1 MKSNCLMGLIC
12 QIFFHPSRGPYV
24 VHFSDGW
31 GFSFDLC
38 HLCTWRSLQ
47 RCNSSPFGTSSK
59 LSIHQLHEFRDISRI
74 HWIREKEAS
83 RHLNIKPIPWF
94 KACKIYSDIQVN
106 SADDSCGQLLR
117 WHPMTS
123 YDLKI
128 PKIHVI
134 ATQNQGRGGAPDMIA
149 AGPPWPS
156 QVAQELLSVHRQIP
170 QFTKPTPHDV
180 PSTLKDVPLVPPTPP
195 IPWHQRHVDGSTH
208 LQSPQSTRPGRLQL
222 PSCRCNG
229 FVWLNLLSDPTVT
242 VTHRTLRHETI
253 ETTFMARNA
262 TGSAFPVPKPAKL
275 ELWVGCKWLE
285 VRILLLKHVS

>member
-1 MKSNCLMGLIC
+1 MLPLSRLRHLAQFVMKSNCLMGLIC

-117 WHPMTS
+117 WHPMTLRFRRS
-123 YDLKI
+123 MWSLRKTRAEGELQIWLRQDLLDHRKLRKSFSLYI
-128 PKIHVI
+128 DKYHNSPNLHHTMFHQLWKMYHLYHLHHPFHD
-134 ATQNQGRGGAPDMIA
+134 TSDMWMVQHIYNHHN
-149 AGPPWPS
+149 P
-156 QVAQELLSVHRQIP
+156 
-170 QFTKPTPHDV
+170 
-180 PSTLKDVPLVPPTPP
+180 
-195 IPWHQRHVDGSTH
+195 
-208 LQSPQSTRPGRLQL
+208 PGR
-222 PSCRCNG
+222 
-229 FVWLNLLSDPTVT
+229 
-242 VTHRTLRHETI
+242 
-253 ETTFMARNA
+253 
-262 TGSAFPVPKPAKL
+262 
-275 ELWVGCKWLE
+275 VGCNFPAADAMDSSDWTCSRTPRSLS
-285 VRILLLKHVS
+285 RIER